1 MIFQRRIP
9 KWRLALF
16 VCDSALILA
25 ALFLVQIGLAL
36 SRSGLGGLSQFD
48 AMGLLPKM
56 ALILVLC
63 QISMYLNGLYDYKS
77 VQSRG
82 LFVVNLLQAIGIAY
96 ILLSLIYLVFKSVS
110 IGHTACILG
119 LPVILLFLFLWRSAY
134 RRFLVGERFAE
145 RVLILGSS
153 PLARALVQH
162 IGEVKDCGYKVVA
175 VVAEDN
181 PGEEFLQGTRYDG
194 SIVPLSG
201 FPSILETAPAD
212 RIVVA
217 LRDQRGKL
225 PINSLLD
232 CRFRGIP
239 VQEARDLYETLTG
252 KVAIEDLRPSWF
264 IFSDGFVRNKFTL
277 RLKRVTDLV
286 VAALGLL
293 LAAPL
298 MAIIAVLIKL
308 DSKGPVF
315 YTQDRV
321 GEAWKDFTL
330 YKFRSMV
337 KDAEALGPQWAKDRD
352 PRVTRVGRLIRK
364 YRLDE
369 LPQLINVLKGD
380 LSMVGPRPERRVFVT
395 ELAKEIPFYPQRLC
409 VKPGVTGWAQIKFH
423 YGASKDDTVE
433 KLQYDLYYMKHMSLL
448 FDLSILLDTVAV
460 VLSGKGAK

>member
-9 KWRLALF
+9 KWRLVLF
-16 VCDSALILA
+16 VCDSVLIVGALL
-25 ALFLVQIGLAL
+25 LVQIGLEL
-36 SRSGLGGLSQFD
+36 SRSGLGGLGRFD
-48 AMGLLPKM
+48 ARVLLPKM
-56 ALILVLC
+56 ALILFVC

-96 ILLSLIYLVFKSVS
+96 IVLSLIYLVFKSVS
-110 IGHTACILG
+110 MGHTACILG
-119 LPVILLFLFLWRSAY
+119 LPLILLFLFLWRSAY
-134 RRFLVGERFAE
+134 RRFLAAETLAE
-145 RVLILGSS
+145 RVLILGSA

-181 PGEEFLQGTRYDG
+181 PGESFLQETRFEG

-201 FPSILETAPAD
+201 FPSILDSVPAD

-225 PINSLLD
+225 PISSLLD
-232 CRFRGIP
+232 CRFRGIR
-239 VQEARDLYETLTG
+239 VEEARDLYEALTG

-277 RLKRVTDLV
+277 RVKRITDLV
-286 VAALGLL
+286 VAGLGLL

-298 MAIIAVLIKL
+298 MGIIALLIKL

-364 YRLDE
+364 YRIDE

-433 KLQYDLYYMKHMSLL
+433 KLQYDLYYIKHMSLL
-448 FDLSILLDTVAV
+448 FDLSILLDTIAV